1 LPNLKLKVF
10 ISYFL
15 LLFLFTS
22 LESHGKN
29 QQKCKRLTVA
39 GAQSWYPYSYVKKG
53 EKVYTGVLKQSLKN
67 VTDEQEILLKDW
79 TELPWKRAEI
89 NLEKGNVDILLG
101 AFHTPERAKKWYFS
115 KPLANSELVL
125 FSLKEIEDVSNL
137 KQIYNKDISYP
148 FGMAT
153 GKKFSA
159 IKLKIQTEHIV
170 HHAQI
175 YGMLLK
181 KHTDFGLLPK
191 LAVKTYLA
199 EHSLKDRFKIH
210 PVKLDSQDIYLVT
223 AKNNACLSKI
233 KSVFARLA
241 PLKTI

>member
-1 LPNLKLKVF
+1 LPILKQKILF
-10 ISYFL
+10 HCL
-15 LLFLFTS
+15 LIFFLFTAV
-22 LESHGKN
+22 ESQSKN
-29 QQKCKRLTVA
+29 LKKCERLTVA

-53 EKVYTGVLKQSLKN
+53 EKVYTGVLKESLKS
-67 VTDEQEILLKDW
+67 VTDEQGILLKDW

-89 NLEKGNVDILLG
+89 NLEKGNIDILLG
-101 AFHTPERAKKWYFS
+101 AFHTPERAKKWVFS
-115 KPLANSELVL
+115 KPLANTELVL
-125 FSLKEIEDVSNL
+125 FSLKEIEDVNRL

-191 LAVKTYLA
+191 LAIETYLT
-199 EHSLKDRFKIH
+199 EHKLKDEFKIH
-210 PVKLDSQDIYLVT
+210 PVKLDSQNVYLVT
-223 AKNNACLSKI
+223 AKNNPCLSKI
-233 KSVFARLA
+233 KSVFKL
-241 PLKTI
+241 L